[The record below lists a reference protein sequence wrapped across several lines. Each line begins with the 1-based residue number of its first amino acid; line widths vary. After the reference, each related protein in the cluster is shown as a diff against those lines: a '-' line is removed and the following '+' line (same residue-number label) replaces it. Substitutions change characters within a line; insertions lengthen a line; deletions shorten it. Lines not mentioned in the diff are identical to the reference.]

1 MSSPTILYPFPAELA
16 RIARHRSA
24 VIEASAGTGKTFLIE
39 HLVVDR
45 LVRGDARLEEMLV
58 VTFTDRAAS
67 ELLRRIGA
75 LIRKVATTRESAANA
90 TFAWTIDDTARA
102 RLEAAA
108 RGIDGA
114 PISTIHAF
122 CQQVLTEQAFAGGR
136 LLVQQSVESRAAF
149 AAAFAEVLRQELA
162 VDDEQAPY
170 LEAYLARGGSA
181 ATVDSLEFLLYRAHQ
196 LRAQWGTP
204 FDPERIAAAAQAFAR
219 FSFPTID
226 LAIKSGVDGRKAA
239 AVRRRLVTLHE
250 ATRRFHG
257 DRNIA
262 RFLAALDVPVV
273 GEDLLAFVMERFT
286 GRSTEVSAAVAELA
300 DAAIPLEAAVAQL
313 FVPPV
318 AARLAARKRAAGLYD
333 FDDMLTLVDE
343 ALRGPRGLELTATL
357 RQRYKLAIVDE
368 FQDTDQVQWAIF
380 RKIFDD
386 GAGRPLYLVGD
397 PKQAIYGF
405 RGADVA
411 TYVEARQTV
420 AAADEAHHLTRNF
433 RSTRAVIDAY
443 NAILDQTAA
452 EPFFNQGD
460 VKYDPP
466 VTYGPEGDAT
476 PAPLT
481 APAPVTLLRVTA
493 EEDVARL
500 PMRAVREGLAQ
511 AVAGEI
517 VDLLASPEPL
527 SGAEPLRASDIFV
540 LTRTWVEAKAVA
552 GALGT
557 RGVPA
562 VIYNQEGLYASPE
575 ARQVRDLL
583 RAVADPRD
591 PAKRLRAWL
600 TPFFGL
606 SLGDLPAAAGADGD
620 HPLFARL
627 FAWHAAATRE
637 PLGRLYA
644 RILDESGVIT
654 RELFLGESARR
665 LVNIRHLFEV
675 LSAEDARAA
684 RPLGDVVRRL
694 SALCEKLLVPEAEE
708 GNVQRLESDH
718 DAVQIMTMHKAKGL
732 EAEVVFLYGGYS
744 PSPNRGVRHYTDAG
758 SRVATAGRPRT
769 NALGDLIKRER
780 ESEDQRLF
788 YVALTRAR
796 RRLYLPFSGE
806 APEADAPS
814 DGGGVREDRW
824 KLTGGYTHVN
834 RRLRALRADE
844 SQRRHFETRDVPID
858 PRGSGEGGRPRLTLG
873 LVSWRPDL
881 EKAAVATKPPT
892 KPSTK
897 PTPTASAAP
906 AAELAQ
912 LRRHRVG
919 PTLTSYSR
927 IKQSEG
933 GYRPPTEIHDETNDA
948 PPLAED
954 DLPGGARAGV
964 FVHDLLER
972 IPLETLRATGGF
984 EAWAARDDVRA
995 LLEATLR
1002 RHGRDPRHLLAAARL
1017 AHAAL
1022 TTPLPVVGGVLPG
1035 LAHAEREARE
1045 MEFLFPFPE
1054 AAGGADRGYV
1064 KGFVDLL
1071 FEHEGRVYFGD
1082 WKTDRLPSWDQA
1094 VVEAH
1099 VAKNY
1104 ALQEQLYALAL
1115 VRMLGIASEAE
1126 HQARFGGTLY
1136 LFVRGLPG
1144 AGAVRSRRPSFAE
1157 LSAWDVEIA
1166 GRLGAEESA

>member
-1 MSSPTILYPFPAELA
+1 MTILYPFPPELG
-16 RIARHRSA
+16 RIGRDRSA

-67 ELLRRIGA
+67 ELRRRIGA
-75 LIRKVATTRESAANA
+75 LIKKVATTRESTTNA
-90 TFAWTIDDTARA
+90 TSVWTIDDEARA
-102 RLEAAA
+102 RLANAA
-108 RGIDGA
+108 RAIDGA

-122 CQQVLTEQAFAGGR
+122 CQRVLTEQAFAGGR

-149 AAAFAEVLRQELA
+149 AGAFAEVLRQELA
-162 VDDEQAPY
+162 VDSAQAPY

-181 ATVDSLEFLLYRAHQ
+181 ATVDSLEALLYRAHQ

-204 FDPERIAAAAQAFAR
+204 FDPPRIAAAARAFAR
-219 FSFPTID
+219 LTPAELEATTAGMHGST
-226 LAIKSGVDGRKAA
+226 AKAVSA
-239 AVRRRLVTLHE
+239 RLRTLQA
-250 ATRRFHG
+250 ATRRFDG
-257 DRNIA
+257 DGNTG
-262 RFLAALDVPVV
+262 RFLATLDLPA
-273 GEDLLAFVMERFT
+273 GKDDLLAFVTERLERRT
-286 GRSTEVSAAVAELA
+286 GAVVAAVAELA

-313 FVPPV
+313 FVPAV
-318 AARLAARKRAAGLYD
+318 ADRLAARKQAAGLYD
-333 FDDMLTLVDE
+333 FDDMLTLVND
-343 ALRGPRGLELTATL
+343 ALAGPRGAELTATL
-357 RQRYKLAIVDE
+357 RQRFRLAIVDE

-380 RKIFDD
+380 RRIFDD
-386 GAGRPLYLVGD
+386 SAGRPLYLVGD

-411 TYVEARQTV
+411 TYVEARDAV
-420 AAADEAHHLTRNF
+420 ASAAEAHHLTRNF
-433 RSTRAVIDAY
+433 RSSRAVIDAY
-443 NAILDQTAA
+443 NAILDQSAT
-452 EPFFNQGD
+452 EPFFNHGD

-466 VTYGPEGDAT
+466 VTYGREEET
-476 PAPLT
+476 T
-481 APAPVTLLRVTA
+481 AALAAASTAAPVTLLRVTA
-493 EEDVARL
+493 DEDVARL

-511 AVAGEI
+511 AVSGEI
-517 VDLLASPEPL
+517 VDLLA
-527 SGAEPLRASDIFV
+527 GTEPLRGSDIFV

-552 GALGT
+552 GALGA

-606 SLGDLPAAAGADGD
+606 SLADLPAAAGADGD

-627 FAWHAAATRE
+627 YAWHAAAARE

-644 RILDESGVIT
+644 RILDDSGVIS
-654 RELFLGESARR
+654 RELFMGESARR

-675 LSAEDARAA
+675 LSAEAARAA

-732 EAEVVFLYGGYS
+732 EAEVVFLYGGFS

-758 SRVATAGRPRT
+758 SRVATAGRPRS
-769 NALGDLIKRER
+769 NALAELIKRER

-806 APEADAPS
+806 GESDAPIE
-814 DGGGVREDRW
+814 GGTREINW
-824 KLTGGYTHVN
+824 KLSGGYSHVN

-844 SQRRHFETRDVPID
+844 AQRRHFETRDVPID
-858 PRGSGEGGRPRLTLG
+858 PRGAGDGGRPG
-873 LVSWRPDL
+873 LIFGLIGWRPDV
-881 EKAAVATKPPT
+881 ENAPASTKPSAKASAKASTTATKPSA
-892 KPSTK
+892 K
-897 PTPTASAAP
+897 ASATAMP
-906 AAELAQ
+906 EADLAQ
-912 LRRHRVG
+912 MRRQRVG

-948 PPLAED
+948 PPLGDD

-972 IPLETLRATGGF
+972 VPLETLRATDGF
-984 EAWAARDDVRA
+984 EAWVARDDIRA

-1002 RHGRDPRHLLAAARL
+1002 RHGRDPRQLLAAARL

-1035 LAHAEREARE
+1035 LAHAAREARE

-1082 WKTDRLPSWDQA
+1082 WKTDRLPSWDEA

-1115 VRMLGIASEAE
+1115 VRMLGITSEADYE
-1126 HQARFGGTLY
+1126 ARFGGTLY

-1144 AGAVRSRRPSFAE
+1144 AVRSRRPTFAE
-1157 LSAWDVEIA
+1157 LSAWGVEIA
-1166 GRLGAEESA
+1166 GRLGAEETA

>member
-1 MSSPTILYPFPAELA
+1 MSTPTKIAYPFPAELG
-16 RIARHRSA
+16 RIARDRSA

-45 LVRGDARLEEMLV
+45 LLRGDAKLEEMLV

-67 ELLRRIGA
+67 ELRRRIGA
-75 LIRKVATTRESAANA
+75 LIKKVATTSESAGNNA
-90 TFAWTIDDTARA
+90 TSVWTIDDEARA
-102 RLEAAA
+102 RLATAA
-108 RGIDGA
+108 RAIDGA

-122 CQQVLTEQAFAGGR
+122 CQRVLTEQAFASGR
-136 LLVQQSVESRAAF
+136 LLLQQSVESRAAF

-162 VDDEQAPY
+162 VDNQQAPY
-170 LEAYLARGGSA
+170 LEAYLARGGGSG
-181 ATVDSLEFLLYRAHQ
+181 TVDSLEAHLFRAHQ
-196 LRAQWGTP
+196 LRARWGTL
-204 FDPERIAAAAQAFAR
+204 FDPERIAAAARAFAR
-219 FSFPTID
+219 LNAAELEVTTTGMHAQTAKAVNTR
-226 LAIKSGVDGRKAA
+226 LRTLHAA
-239 AVRRRLVTLHE
+239 AH
-250 ATRRFHG
+250 RFDG
-257 DRNIA
+257 DQNIA
-262 RFLAALDVPVV
+262 RFLSALDE
-273 GEDLLAFVMERFT
+273 GKDDLLAFVTERLERRA
-286 GRSTEVSAAVAELA
+286 GPVVAAVAELA
-300 DAAIPLEAAVAQL
+300 DAAIPLDAAVAQL
-313 FVPPV
+313 FLPAV
-318 AARLAARKRAAGLYD
+318 AARLKARKKAAGLYD
-333 FDDMLTLVDE
+333 FDDMLTLVNE
-343 ALRGPRGLELTATL
+343 ALAGPRGTDLTATL
-357 RQRYKLAIVDE
+357 RQRYRLAVVDE
-368 FQDTDQVQWAIF
+368 FQDTDQIQWEIF
-380 RKIFDD
+380 RTIFDD
-386 GAGRPLYLVGD
+386 RAQRPLYLVGD

-411 TYVEARQTV
+411 TYVEARHTV
-420 AAADEAHHLTRNF
+420 MATDEAHHLTKNF

-443 NAILDQTAA
+443 NAILDQTAP

-460 VKYDPP
+460 VSYDPP
-466 VTYGPEGDAT
+466 VTYGPDDGASPTLE
-476 PAPLT
+476 PT
-481 APAPVTLLRVTA
+481 AAAAITLLRVTA
-493 EEDVARL
+493 DEDVARL

-511 AVAGEI
+511 AVSGEI
-517 VDLLASPEPL
+517 VDLLAA
-527 SGAEPLRASDIFV
+527 AEPLRGSDIFV
-540 LTRTWVEAKAVA
+540 LTRTWAEAKAVA
-552 GALGT
+552 GALGS

-606 SLGDLPAAAGADGD
+606 SLGDLPAAAAAEGD

-627 FAWHAAATRE
+627 FGWHAAAARE

-644 RILDESGVIT
+644 RILDESGVIS
-654 RELFLGESARR
+654 RELFTGESARR

-675 LSAEDARAA
+675 LSAEAARAA

-708 GNVQRLESDH
+708 GNVQRLESDR

-769 NALGDLIKRER
+769 RGLVELIKRER

-806 APEADAPS
+806 GESDAPIE
-814 DGGGVREDRW
+814 GGTREINW
-824 KLTGGYTHVN
+824 KLSGGYSHVN

-844 SQRRHFETRDVPID
+844 AQRRHFEVRDVRID
-858 PRGSGEGGRPRLTLG
+858 PRGSGDGGRSRVALLG
-873 LVSWRPDL
+873 LVGWRPEGPHRPDGP
-881 EKAAVATKPPT
+881 KNDK
-892 KPSTK
+892 K
-897 PTPTASAAP
+897 SAAKTGAATVP
-906 AAELAQ
+906 TGAELAE
-912 LRRHRVG
+912 LRRHRGG

-933 GYRPPTEIHDETNDA
+933 GYRPPTEIHDETDDA
-948 PPLAED
+948 PPLADD

-972 IPLETLRATGGF
+972 VPLESLRASAGF
-984 EAWAARDDVRA
+984 EAWVARDEIRA

-1071 FEHEGRVYFGD
+1071 FEHQGRVYFGD

-1126 HQARFGGTLY
+1126 YEARFGGTLY

-1144 AGAVRSRRPSFAE
+1144 AVRSRRPSFAE
-1157 LSAWDVEIA
+1157 LTAWGDEIA
-1166 GRLGAEESA
+1166 GRLGAEETS

>member
-1 MSSPTILYPFPAELA
+1 MSTPTKILYPFPAELA
-16 RIARHRSA
+16 RIPRDRSA

-67 ELLRRIGA
+67 ELRRRIGT
-75 LIRKVATTRESAANA
+75 LIKKVATTRESTANA
-90 TFAWTIDDTARA
+90 TFAWTIDDEARA
-102 RLEAAA
+102 RLDTAA
-108 RGIDGA
+108 RGLDGA
-114 PISTIHAF
+114 SISTIHAF
-122 CQQVLTEQAFAGGR
+122 CQRVLTEQAFAGGR
-136 LLVQQSVESRAAF
+136 LLIQQSVESRAAF

-162 VDDEQAPY
+162 VDDAQASY

-219 FSFPTID
+219 FPFPTID

-239 AVRRRLVTLHE
+239 AVRRRLVMLHE
-250 ATRRFHG
+250 ATHRFHG
-257 DRNIA
+257 NGNIA

-273 GEDLLAFVMERFT
+273 GEDLLAFVTERFT
-286 GRSTEVSAAVAELA
+286 GKSTEVRAAVAELA

-318 AARLAARKRAAGLYD
+318 AARLAARKRTAGLYD
-333 FDDMLTLVDE
+333 FDDMLTLVND
-343 ALRGPRGLELTATL
+343 ALKGPRGSELTATL
-357 RQRYKLAIVDE
+357 RQRYRLAIVDE
-368 FQDTDQVQWAIF
+368 FQDTDQTQWEIF
-380 RKIFDD
+380 RTVFDD
-386 GAGRPLYLVGD
+386 RAARPLYLVGD

-420 AAADEAHHLTRNF
+420 AAAAEAHHLTRNF

-452 EPFFNQGD
+452 EPFFNRGD

-466 VTYGPEGDAT
+466 VTYGPEDDAT
-476 PAPLT
+476 AALTPLPAA
-481 APAPVTLLRVTA
+481 APITLLRVTA
-493 EEDVARL
+493 DEGVARL
-500 PMRAVREGLAQ
+500 PMRVVREGLAQ

-517 VDLLASPEPL
+517 VDLLAGAEPL
-527 SGAEPLRASDIFV
+527 PGAEPLRASDIFV

-552 GALGT
+552 GALGA

-606 SLGDLPAAAGADGD
+606 SLADLPAAAGAEGD

-644 RILDESGVIT
+644 RILDESGVIS

-675 LSAEDARAA
+675 LSAEAARAA

-708 GNVQRLESDH
+708 GNVQRLEGDH

-744 PSPNRGVRHYTDAG
+744 PSPNKGVRHYTDAG
-758 SRVATAGRPRT
+758 SRVAMAGRPRT
-769 NALGDLIKRER
+769 NALADLIKRER

-806 APEADAPS
+806 GESDAPIE
-814 DGGGVREDRW
+814 GGTREINW
-824 KLTGGYTHVN
+824 KLSGGYSHVN

-844 SQRRHFETRDVPID
+844 TQRRHFETRDVPID
-858 PRGSGEGGRPRLTLG
+858 PRGSGDGGRPRLALLG
-873 LVSWRPDL
+873 LVGWRPPV
-881 EKAAVATKPPT
+881 EKATSK
-892 KPSTK
+892 
-897 PTPTASAAP
+897 TASKTESTLASTTLAP
-906 AAELAQ
+906 EAELAQ

-948 PPLAED
+948 PPLADD

-972 IPLETLRATGGF
+972 VPLETLRATDGF
-984 EAWAARDDVRA
+984 EPWAARDDVRA

-1002 RHGRDPRHLLAAARL
+1002 RHGRDPRQLLAAARL

-1022 TTPLPVVGGVLPG
+1022 TAPLPVVGGVLPG
-1035 LAHAEREARE
+1035 LAFAEREARE

-1082 WKTDRLPSWDQA
+1082 WKTDRLPSWDET

-1115 VRMLGIASEAE
+1115 VRMLGIANEADYE
-1126 HQARFGGTLY
+1126 ARFGGTLY
-1136 LFVRGLPG
+1136 LFVRGLPD

-1157 LSAWDVEIA
+1157 LSAWSHEIA
-1166 GRLGAEESA
+1166 ERLGAEETS